1 MRSSVD
7 LPEPEGPIST
17 RISPGSTTSEIGDR
31 RVDARSSLGR
41 RLLEHGRVAAGE
53 HDDLIGAELE
63 TIGRLEGGQGGRA
76 FDELR

>member
-17 RISPGSTTSEIGDR
+17 RISPGSTTSEIGDGG
-31 RVDARSSLGR
+31 VDARGCLGR
-41 RLLEHGRVAAGE
+41 RLLEHRRIAARE

-63 TIGRLEGGQGGRA
+63 AVG
-76 FDELR
+76 